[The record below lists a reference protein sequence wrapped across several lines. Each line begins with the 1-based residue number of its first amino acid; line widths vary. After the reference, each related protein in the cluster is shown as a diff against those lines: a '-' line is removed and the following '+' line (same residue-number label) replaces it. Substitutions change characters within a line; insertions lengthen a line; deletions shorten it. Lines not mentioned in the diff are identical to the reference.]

1 MFFDDAKLPCF
12 AKAGVTIS
20 RKFVPF
26 LLILMYRFSS
36 ICLNNVFLHIDVE
49 SIWEVMSK
57 IMRVRN
63 VGDYSRYVGHADRH
77 PLVSVIDYTEVS
89 PIRHSLNNYSVYG
102 IFFHDEA
109 DIDLAYGCGKYDYK
123 KGTVIC
129 VAPGQI
135 GGKEDNGE
143 RITLT
148 GWALLFHPDLL
159 HGTPLEKTIKNYS
172 FFDYRVNEALH
183 MTDEERDILVSLMQQ
198 IRDELKKKHDELQNV
213 IIVGYIELVLNFC
226 QRFYNRQFTTRKLEN
241 TDILMNFDRLLH
253 DYYEE
258 KLQLTLGLPTVQ
270 YCADKLCMSS
280 NYFGDMIKKTTGDTA
295 SNYIRQYVIQR
306 VKNELATGASIAQVA
321 VELGFEYPQH
331 LSRMF
336 KKQEGITPS
345 EYGERLHKR

>member
-1 MFFDDAKLPCF
+1 MYSQERSYINAINK
-12 AKAGVTIS
+12 
-20 RKFVPF
+20 
-26 LLILMYRFSS
+26 IL
-36 ICLNNVFLHIDVE
+36 
-49 SIWEVMSK
+49 K
-57 IMRVRN
+57 VRN
-63 VGDYSRYVGHADRH
+63 VGDYSRWVGHTDRH
-77 PLVSVIDYTEVS
+77 PLVSVIDYAEVS
-89 PIRHSLNNYSVYG
+89 PVRHSLNNYSIYG

-109 DIDLAYGCGKYDYK
+109 EIDLAYGCGKYDYK

-143 RITLT
+143 RVMLT

-183 MTDEERDILVSLMQQ
+183 MTDEEHGILTSLMRQ
-198 IRDELKKKHDELQNV
+198 IRDELQKRHDELQDS

-226 QRFYNRQFTTRKLEN
+226 QRFYNRQFITRKLDN
-241 TDILMNFDRLLH
+241 SDMLMKFDRLLH
-253 DYYEE
+253 DYFDRNM
-258 KLQLTLGLPTVQ
+258 QLTYGLPTVQ

-295 SNYIRQYVIQR
+295 SNYIRQYIIQLA
-306 VKNELATGASIAQVA
+306 KNELATGESIAQVA
-321 VELGFEYPQH
+321 YGLGFEYPQH

-336 KKQEGITPS
+336 KKQTGMTPS
-345 EYGERLHKR
+345 NYFENLQRK